1 MAVISQ
7 AKCKDCVIG
16 RGGIC
21 AHIEPR
27 TRALLGNQAV
37 IQHVS
42 ANQIVWD
49 GEKAPNFVGIVTSG
63 YLRLQ
68 RYGFDGRRQIIN
80 LLKRGDVL
88 GDLSRGQHDFSIEAA
103 SDAVICKVER
113 RVFERLMEEDLALQ
127 RAVYDVHVA
136 RLEEVRW
143 LTWSLGGLTAEE
155 RLTAF
160 LVMATTYMP
169 YQPQP
174 DGSSILTVDLPR
186 HDIADLLGTSV
197 ESISRISKRLET
209 AGAIEIISARH
220 FRIPD
225 LKTLIKLGCLEGTF
239 DRMRTAMLPQAMK
252 RLFVDQMPQP
262 HSPKAADAPSL
273 GVSVVGRVGRPSV
286 AIHQ

>member
-7 AKCKDCVIG
+7 AKCKDCLVG
-16 RGGIC
+16 KGGIC
-21 AHIEPR
+21 AHVESR
-27 TRALLGNQAV
+27 TRAFLGNQPVAH
-37 IQHVS
+37 QFN
-42 ANQIVWD
+42 ANQTVWD
-49 GEKAPNFVGIVTSG
+49 GEHAPRFVGIVLSG

-68 RYGFDGRRQIIN
+68 RYGFDGRRQIIS
-80 LLKRGDVL
+80 LLKRGDVIGGL
-88 GDLSRGQHDFSIEAA
+88 GRSQQDFSVEAA
-103 SDAVICKVER
+103 SDAVICKIER
-113 RVFERLMEEDLALQ
+113 RVFERLMEQDRALQ

-136 RLEEVRW
+136 NLEELRW
-143 LTWSLGGLTAEE
+143 LTWSLGGLTADE

-174 DGSSILTVDLPR
+174 DGSSILTVDVPR

-197 ESISRISKRLET
+197 ESISRISKRLEK

-225 LKTLIKLGCLEGTF
+225 LKALIKLGCLEGTF
-239 DRMRTAMLPQAMK
+239 DRMRSAMLPQAMK
-252 RLFVDQMPQP
+252 RLFADQVPAQ
-262 HSPKAADAPSL
+262 HGTKLADAPPPRL
-273 GVSVVGRVGRPSV
+273 SVVNRAGASSV